1 LLRAEGGLYYTNMA
15 LATDM
20 RDVGF
25 CLRKAVEYRAKARK
39 ENHRNLKSAFEAA
52 AREYDSRA
60 KENTT
65 RISEENAVLHCGSL
79 APSKT
84 RRLYPK

>member
-1 LLRAEGGLYYTNMA
+1 
-15 LATDM
+15 M
-20 RDVGF
+20 RDVSF
-25 CLRKAVEYRAKARK
+25 CLRKAAEYRAKARK

-65 RISEENAVLHCGSL
+65 RISEENAVLYFRSSVI
-79 APSKT
+79 SKT
-84 RRLYPK
+84 RRTSPK